1 MLSQFARRVI
11 PLSQHFV
18 PGAQVIKRSAYQV
31 PGNSNNYD
39 TVLAFPSIFNSIEG
53 DDFDYGIER
62 VKSLQVIDYEGG
74 LCIADYFTCNH
85 FVAT

>member
-1 MLSQFARRVI
+1 MT
-11 PLSQHFV
+11 PYWH
-18 PGAQVIKRSAYQV
+18 
-31 PGNSNNYD
+31 
-39 TVLAFPSIFNSIEG
+39 FPSIFNSIEG

>member
-18 PGAQVIKRSAYQV
+18 PGAQVITRSAYLV

-39 TVLAFPSIFNSIEG
+39 TVLAFS
-53 DDFDYGIER
+53 
-62 VKSLQVIDYEGG
+62 
-74 LCIADYFTCNH
+74 
-85 FVAT
+85 